1 MPKIAVNNTIREMT
15 AEETN
20 VLESSRAEAVQVNA
34 ERLAAK
40 EVKEANRASVK
51 AKLETLGLTT
61 DEIQDT
67 FGLFVD

>member
-51 AKLETLGLTT
+51 AKLEALGLTT